1 MCFNKIIEKQFGFLP
16 CIIEEC
22 SSCEKYEKR
31 WELPLQKKVPTMT
44 VLCATVF
51 GLKAYTIESW

>member
-31 WELPLQKKVPTMT
+31 WELPLQKKSAYYDCP
-44 VLCATVF
+44 LCDSF
-51 GLKAYTIESW
+51 CSGGLQQ